1 MSKGESRWGKPP
13 PGYIPG
19 LGRGAV
25 GFNTRSDIGP
35 ARNVAPK
42 EYNKI
47 INNRSGMF
55 QEKKQQEGSGAQSG
69 QSAPSESE
77 NDQRDYSESNFNKWN
92 GYEENLFTSTDY
104 DEEDREADFQYNMID
119 QYMDERRKSRKE
131 KKELEM
137 FLKIRNEK
145 PTIRQ
150 SFSDIKHEMK
160 KLSKDD
166 WEKIPDIQD
175 FTVKKRKIERYTP
188 NTDVNIERALND
200 NQLSNSII
208 NSQFGVETPIGQY
221 LKGTDTSLPSSNILN
236 EVGKAKNS
244 VLSVAFDKMSDKVSG
259 MNSVNP
265 LGYLTEMSSV
275 VKINSANEVQD
286 FKKARVI
293 LNSILNTDKNNVGG
307 WIAAA
312 RLEELDGK
320 LAQARNII
328 AQAAQNILDSEDIWL
343 EAARLHP
350 PEEAKIIVAK
360 AISHLPNSRKLWLAA
375 SDIERDKSKKSKIL
389 RKALENLPTE
399 EEIWKRA
406 IEIEN
411 EEEAKLLLY
420 RAVECIPHNVDMWL
434 ALARLENYNKA
445 RAVLN
450 KARKALPT
458 DHSIWVHAAKLEE
471 AQNYENCKSD
481 ELIERGI
488 KTLAKNGKIVPKEI
502 WEKEAELCEASGS
515 LKTCAGIIKAMIKI
529 DLGQNSCCGDNLQN
543 YDKTEN
549 STAEITISEEKKSE
563 WLEMADIAKHNG
575 CIETYRNIYDNIL
588 SYDPEDIELWMNRIQ
603 FEKNYGNEKSQEDT
617 LKRAVDAFP
626 TNEILWLMYAKHKW
640 QTESVDA
647 AKNLLAKASL
657 THPKNEQIIL
667 ATVKLHRED
676 NDYQEAERVLAKAR
690 QEINTP
696 RVWMQSIQLLRE
708 QNKLEEA
715 CEMNDVALSKF
726 RFYPKLWMI
735 AAQLKEEHCLD
746 MPQEIRKEY
755 YEESVKIYEKGIENN
770 KKNDILYF
778 LLSQLLH
785 EKLGREAM
793 ARRVLELGLKSLP
806 LNDRVWYEFIR
817 FEIKCKNY
825 SNANLIL
832 SKGLKDMPNSGLLW
846 SLAIEYEKPHLRH
859 SRAADALSKVENN
872 EYIMTSIAKVY
883 LLDRNLEKSRKW
895 FENSLRINSDFG
907 DTWIYYYK
915 MESEIGDQSKSE
927 VILKRCV
934 EKAPKHGEI
943 WTSISKKVENWKLKT
958 KEILLKAD
966 ESINLENILE

>member
-47 INNRSGMF
+47 INTRSGMF
-55 QEKKQQEGSGAQSG
+55 QEKKQQDGMGN

-131 KKELEM
+131 KNELEM
-137 FLKIRNEK
+137 LMKIRNEK

-200 NQLSNSII
+200 SQLANSIS
-208 NSQFGVETPIGQY
+208 NSQFGAETPIGQY
-221 LKGTDTSLPSSNILN
+221 LKGTDTISSNILN

-275 VKINSANEVQD
+275 VKVNSANEVQD

-328 AQAAQNILDSEDIWL
+328 AQAGQNILDSEDIWL

-350 PEEAKIIVAK
+350 PDEAKIILAK
-360 AISHLPNSRKLWLAA
+360 GISHLPNSRKLWLAA
-375 SDIERDKSKKSKIL
+375 ADIERDKSKKSKIL

-458 DHSIWVHAAKLEE
+458 EHTIWVHAVKLEE

-502 WEKEAELCEASGS
+502 WEKEAEICEASGS
-515 LKTCAGIIKAMIKI
+515 MKTCAGIIKAIIKI
-529 DLGQNSCCGDNLQN
+529 DLSQNESQVENLKN
-543 YDKTEN
+543 SDKTEN
-549 STAEITISEEKKSE
+549 SQIVLTEEKKSE
-563 WLEMADIAKHNG
+563 WLEMAENAKHNG
-575 CIETYRNIYDNIL
+575 CIETFRNIYDNLLI
-588 SYDPEDIELWMNRIQ
+588 YDPEDIELWMNRIQ
-603 FEKNYGNEKSQEDT
+603 FEKNYGNEKSQEET
-617 LKRAVDAFP
+617 LKRAVNAFP

-640 QTESVDA
+640 QTESVEA
-647 AKNLLAKASL
+647 AKNLLDKASL

-676 NDYQEAERVLAKAR
+676 NDYQEAERVLSKAR
-690 QEINTP
+690 EEINTP

-715 CEMNDVALSKF
+715 SDMVNVALSKF

-735 AAQLKEEHCLD
+735 AAQLKEEQSDD
-746 MPQEIRKEY
+746 MPEEIRREY
-755 YEESVKIYEKGIENN
+755 VEEAVKIYEKGIENN
-770 KKNDILYF
+770 KKSDTLYF
-778 LLSQLLH
+778 LLSKLLH
-785 EKLGREAM
+785 DKLHREAV

-806 LNDRVWYEFIR
+806 LNDKIWYEFIR
-817 FEIKCKNY
+817 FENKCKNY

-832 SKGLKDMPNSGLLW
+832 SKGLKEMPNSGLLW
-846 SLAIEYEKPHLRH
+846 SLAIESEKPHLRH

-883 LLDRNLEKSRKW
+883 LLDRNIEKARKW

-915 MESEIGDQSKSE
+915 MEIEMGEENKAEEI
-927 VILKRCV
+927 VKRCV
-934 EKAPKHGEI
+934 EKAPRHGEI
-943 WTSISKKVENWKLKT
+943 WTSICKKVENWKLKT
-958 KEILLKAD
+958 KDILLKAV
-966 ESINLENILE
+966 ESISLDKVLE